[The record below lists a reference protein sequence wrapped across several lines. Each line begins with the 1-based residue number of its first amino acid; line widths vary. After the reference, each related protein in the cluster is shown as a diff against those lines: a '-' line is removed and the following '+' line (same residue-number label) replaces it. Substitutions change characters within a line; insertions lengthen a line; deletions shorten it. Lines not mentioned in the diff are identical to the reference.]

1 MNILVALDSF
11 KGSLSSKQANETVK
25 EGLLAGNPAL
35 KVTTVPVADGG
46 EGTVEAMTEATG
58 GTFHHLT
65 VTGPLGEKVRGKY
78 GILGDGKTAVIEV
91 AEACGLTLVPEEKRN
106 PLHTTSRGVGELILD
121 AAEKGCTEIII
132 GLGGSATNDAGTGM
146 LQALGYRFYDEN
158 GLITES
164 GGKILSSITRM
175 DDRNVPE
182 TLKNVCFYAAC
193 DVNNPLYGENGAA
206 YVFAPQ
212 KGATEDDVVL
222 LDQGLRNFAR
232 VVSKEQGID
241 LQNIPGAGAAGGLG
255 AAFAGILQAEL
266 VPGVELVL
274 KKINLPERIRHVDL
288 VITGEGRLDHQTAFG
303 KTPAGIAQTAKKFN
317 IPVIAIA
324 GDVAKAGDSLHDHG
338 IDAYFS
344 IVTGPQT
351 VSEAMEPS
359 TARKNLKTTA
369 EQLSRLIL
377 SMKQYS

>member
-146 LQALGYRFYDEN
+146 L
-158 GLITES
+158 
-164 GGKILSSITRM
+164 
-175 DDRNVPE
+175 
-182 TLKNVCFYAAC
+182 
-193 DVNNPLYGENGAA
+193 
-206 YVFAPQ
+206 
-212 KGATEDDVVL
+212 
-222 LDQGLRNFAR
+222 
-232 VVSKEQGID
+232 
-241 LQNIPGAGAAGGLG
+241 
-255 AAFAGILQAEL
+255 
-266 VPGVELVL
+266 
-274 KKINLPERIRHVDL
+274 
-288 VITGEGRLDHQTAFG
+288 
-303 KTPAGIAQTAKKFN
+303 
-317 IPVIAIA
+317 
-324 GDVAKAGDSLHDHG
+324 
-338 IDAYFS
+338 
-344 IVTGPQT
+344 
-351 VSEAMEPS
+351 
-359 TARKNLKTTA
+359 
-369 EQLSRLIL
+369 
-377 SMKQYS
+377 